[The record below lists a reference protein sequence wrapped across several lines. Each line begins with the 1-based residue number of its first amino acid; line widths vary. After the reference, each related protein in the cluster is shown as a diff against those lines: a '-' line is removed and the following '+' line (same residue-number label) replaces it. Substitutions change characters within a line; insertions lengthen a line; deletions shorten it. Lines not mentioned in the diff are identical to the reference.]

1 MDYIERKFLEK
12 LHDVQKGTLYKLSKK
27 DTFFSKES
35 VVYTFVQFTV
45 AKKGLLL
52 SNEEF
57 VTILNYIESTGLSS
71 I

>member
-1 MDYIERKFLEK
+1 MPGIPWSGSSDGIEGPSPLLDE
-12 LHDVQKGTLYKLSKK
+12 
-27 DTFFSKES
+27 

-52 SNEEF
+52 SDEEF